1 MNTTPTRQ
9 DIEDLKH
16 QWNGDPCWDLEATPG
31 FESVREELLAHSRTM
46 QARWVERNER
56 ALQAYAARLGTD
68 NLTLARYV
76 RSLEERLFKL
86 EERVLEE

>member
-1 MNTTPTRQ
+1 MDTPTREA
-9 DIEDLKH
+9 IEDLKH

-31 FESVREELLAHSRTM
+31 FESAREELLAHSRRM
-46 QARWVERNER
+46 QTRWVERNER
-56 ALQAYAARLGTD
+56 GLQAYATRLGTD

>member
-1 MNTTPTRQ
+1 MDTPTREA
-9 DIEDLKH
+9 IEDLKH

-31 FESVREELLAHSRTM
+31 FESVREELLAHGRTM

-56 ALQAYAARLGTD
+56 ALQAYATRLGTD